1 MITTAAAN
9 NLLMCLDLKSILCSW
24 HSELVTDKVLFLG
37 PFYVVHNDLV
47 LVKNDENNQKIMC
60 LCLKFVVYFSMDRK
74 KEIQQSMIM

>member
-47 LVKNDENNQKIMC
+47 LVKNDENNQKNYVFVLEICC
-60 LCLKFVVYFSMDRK
+60 LFFHG
-74 KEIQQSMIM
+74 